1 MGSHLFSLFQ
11 ALPGLAMSFVALL
24 RHTRATHHLTADMGS
39 HLFSLFQALLP
50 DGGDVVADLRPAL
63 EVRPVPVHAVC
74 EVVCML
80 PGVPGQLVLHPR
92 ARVPAELSS
101 VLHHLLSASI
111 AVPVETFRLCD
122 FLVRIPWLSS
132 TSGHQVVL
140 FPCSR
145 VPKSLG
151 IFLHHLA
158 PSTSVP
164 HKSLRPGSGPSRP
177 LLVRLLNCTNAPSK
191 QQLPIVAR
199 LGTSLCIQFH
209 RRLVGSVPDEPLAGS
224 HPSTAGGILNTLLVS
239 LVLLHDEQLL
249 VVAAFRC

>member
-1 MGSHLFSLFQ
+1 MSSHLFSLFQ
-11 ALPGLAMSFVALL
+11 ALLSHA
-24 RHTRATHHLTADMGS
+24 RATHHLTADMSS

-50 DGGDVVADLRPAL
+50 EGGDVVADLRPAL

-80 PGVPGQLVLHPR
+80 PGVPGQLVLHPC

-111 AVPVETFRLCD
+111 TVPVETLRLCD
-122 FLVRIPWLSS
+122 LLVWIPWLSS
-132 TSGHQVVL
+132 TSGHQVIL
-140 FPCSR
+140 LPCSR
-145 VPKSLG
+145 VPESLG
-151 IFLHHLA
+151 ILHLA
-158 PSTSVP
+158 SSTSVP
-164 HKSLRPGSGPSRP
+164 HKSLRPGSGPSRS

-199 LGTSLCIQFH
+199 LGASLRVQFH
-209 RRLVGSVPDEPLAGS
+209 RRLVGSVPDESLAGS

-239 LVLLHDEQLL
+239 LVLLHDEKLL